1 MLCKSLTDYTTIVL
15 MKSTLYLEIRHLPYT
30 DSMTVSDVISK
41 PYTLIKKV
49 KVGINDALQT
59 VLSEKLE
66 FEFQENT
73 IFYVVFHNPELDL
86 TIVPEWFR
94 EVMIGQKSQTI
105 SIDRNGSVT
114 PRPYVIKLPGEIFE
128 QIYEEIG

>member
-1 MLCKSLTDYTTIVL
+1 MLCKSLTDYATIIL
-15 MKSTLYLEIRHLPYT
+15 MKSTLYLEIRHLSNT
-30 DSMTVSDVISK
+30 DSMTVSDIINK

-49 KVGINDALQT
+49 KVGVNDALQT

-73 IFYVVFHNPELDL
+73 IFYVVFHNPELNL
-86 TIVPEWFR
+86 TIIPEWFP

-105 SIDRNGSVT
+105 SIDNRNCSSEMSIIMPEKIEFNKFDVL
-114 PRPYVIKLPGEIFE
+114 VES
-128 QIYEEIG
+128 